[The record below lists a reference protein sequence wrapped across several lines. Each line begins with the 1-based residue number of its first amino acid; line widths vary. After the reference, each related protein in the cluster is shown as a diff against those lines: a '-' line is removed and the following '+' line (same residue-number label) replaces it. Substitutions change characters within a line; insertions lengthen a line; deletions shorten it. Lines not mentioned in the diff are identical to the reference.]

1 MKKLWNM
8 VNRLNME
15 KRMKNRIYL
24 ALLVFVNIIIGG
36 LLWLLLG
43 RLVLPGIDWLLC
55 FMGYPAIFGGFFG
68 GILYLYNLELK

>member
-8 VNRLNME
+8 VNNLKTGKMI
-15 KRMKNRIYL
+15 KNKIYL

-55 FMGYPAIFGGFFG
+55 FMGYPAMFIGFFG
-68 GILYLYNLELK
+68 GILCLYNT